1 MKVNGREIKFL
12 RTVNTNFDIA
22 DICPDHKLEKMD
34 DLFEIKLMVGGTYYP
49 LTIPRKDER
58 LYREA
63 ARRIND
69 KLNRYRTRYP
79 QLSEEK
85 YYVMAAVHIAMV
97 NVMLEDFNDTAPY
110 KEKIRQLDREL
121 DSILD
126 AGIETGAE

>member
-1 MKVNGREIKFL
+1 MGE
-12 RTVNTNFDIA
+12 A
-22 DICPDHKLEKMD
+22 MD

-110 KEKIRQLDREL
+110 KERILKMDKEL
-121 DSILD
+121 DSILGSGTD
-126 AGIETGAE
+126 SGAE

>member
-1 MKVNGREIKFL
+1 
-12 RTVNTNFDIA
+12 
-22 DICPDHKLEKMD
+22 MD

-69 KLNRYRTRYP
+69 KLNRYREHFP

-110 KEKIRQLDREL
+110 KAKIQQMDKEL

-126 AGIETGAE
+126 NIAATSAEAE

>member
-1 MKVNGREIKFL
+1 MTGMAE
-12 RTVNTNFDIA
+12 A
-22 DICPDHKLEKMD
+22 MD

-49 LTIPRKDER
+49 LTIHRKDER

-69 KLNRYRTRYP
+69 KLNRYRNRYP

-110 KEKIRQLDREL
+110 KDKILQMDKEL
-121 DSILD
+121 DSIL
-126 AGIETGAE
+126 GIGAESGAE

>member
-1 MKVNGREIKFL
+1 MAE
-12 RTVNTNFDIA
+12 A
-22 DICPDHKLEKMD
+22 MD

-49 LTIPRKDER
+49 LTIRRKDEG

-69 KLNRYRTRYP
+69 KLNRYRERYP

-110 KEKIRQLDREL
+110 KDKILQMDKEL
-121 DSILD
+121 DSIL
-126 AGIETGAE
+126 GIGAESGAE

>member
-1 MKVNGREIKFL
+1 MAEE
-12 RTVNTNFDIA
+12 A
-22 DICPDHKLEKMD
+22 MD
-34 DLFEIKLMVGGTYYP
+34 ELFEIKLMVGGTYYP
-49 LTIPRKDER
+49 LTIRRKDER

-69 KLNRYRTRYP
+69 KLNRYREHFP

-110 KEKIRQLDREL
+110 KEKIQQLDKEL
-121 DSILD
+121 DSILNN
-126 AGIETGAE
+126 IAENPEAE

>member
-1 MKVNGREIKFL
+1 MAE
-12 RTVNTNFDIA
+12 A
-22 DICPDHKLEKMD
+22 MD

-49 LTIPRKDER
+49 LTIRRKDEG

-69 KLNRYRTRYP
+69 KLNRYRERYP

-110 KEKIRQLDREL
+110 KEKIQQMDKEL
-121 DSILD
+121 DSILGVEGD
-126 AGIETGAE
+126 QPVE

>member
-1 MKVNGREIKFL
+1 MAEAEIE
-12 RTVNTNFDIA
+12 A
-22 DICPDHKLEKMD
+22 MD

-49 LTIPRKDER
+49 LTIRRKDER

-69 KLNRYRTRYP
+69 KLNRYREHFP

-97 NVMLEDFNDTAPY
+97 NVMLEDLNDTAPY
-110 KEKIRQLDREL
+110 KEKIRQMNKEL
-121 DSILD
+121 DSILNIVTPVTED
-126 AGIETGAE
+126 

>member
-1 MKVNGREIKFL
+1 MAE
-12 RTVNTNFDIA
+12 A
-22 DICPDHKLEKMD
+22 MD

-49 LTIPRKDER
+49 LTIRRKDER

-69 KLNRYRTRYP
+69 KLNRYREHFP

-110 KEKIRQLDREL
+110 KDKIRQLDKEL

-126 AGIETGAE
+126 IADDPKAE

>member
-1 MKVNGREIKFL
+1 MAEE
-12 RTVNTNFDIA
+12 A
-22 DICPDHKLEKMD
+22 MD
-34 DLFEIKLMVGGTYYP
+34 ELFEIKLMVGGTYYP

-69 KLNRYRTRYP
+69 KLNRYREHFP

-97 NVMLEDFNDTAPY
+97 NVKPLPLAKTSKVMSSTLIMMNSHT
-110 KEKIRQLDREL
+110 L
-121 DSILD
+121 
-126 AGIETGAE
+126 

>member
-1 MKVNGREIKFL
+1 MTDMAE
-12 RTVNTNFDIA
+12 A
-22 DICPDHKLEKMD
+22 MD

-49 LTIPRKDER
+49 LTIHRKDER

-69 KLNRYRTRYP
+69 KLNRYRNRYP

-110 KEKIRQLDREL
+110 KDKIRQMDKEL
-121 DSILD
+121 DSIL
-126 AGIETGAE
+126 GIETESGAE

>member
-1 MKVNGREIKFL
+1 MIME
-12 RTVNTNFDIA
+12 
-22 DICPDHKLEKMD
+22 EKAMD

-69 KLNRYRTRYP
+69 KLNRYREHFP

>member
-1 MKVNGREIKFL
+1 M
-12 RTVNTNFDIA
+12 A
-22 DICPDHKLEKMD
+22 DAMD

-69 KLNRYRTRYP
+69 KLNRYREHFP

-110 KEKIRQLDREL
+110 KEKIRQMDKEL
-121 DSILD
+121 DSILGAITD
-126 AGIETGAE
+126 SPADSGAE